1 LGKKKNERNVLEYIV
16 SLLILTGINAILAT
30 SFNLILGYGG
40 LLSIAHPIFYAIG
53 GYASALISIHFS
65 VPVPIAILL
74 GGIIAAT
81 LSFGVSLPSLRVSG
95 DYLVIAS
102 LGFQLG
108 ILHIINNIEFT
119 GAASGLSDIPLLIE
133 GTDRSIVSLLIVI
146 VVLIMSI
153 LIIKWIVK
161 GPFGRAITAM
171 RNDETAF
178 SAVGRNPIQIKVFLM
193 ALGSGIAGIAGGL
206 YGHYFLYLTPEQFGI
221 FTSAA
226 FLTMVVIGGAGTVWG
241 PAIGALLLTLF
252 PEAITF
258 LNLPVSVMAPL
269 QGVIFTAL
277 VLIFIFFRP
286 QGMIG
291 SHRGIDGLEV
301 WSQKINTS
309 RKPLK
314 K

>member
-1 LGKKKNERNVLEYIV
+1 
-16 SLLILTGINAILAT
+16 LTGINAILAS

-53 GYASALISIHFS
+53 GYASALIGIHFA
-65 VPVPIAILL
+65 VPIPLAIFM
-74 GGIIAAT
+74 GGLVAAI

-108 ILHIINNIEFT
+108 ILHIINNVEFT
-119 GAASGLSDIPLLIE
+119 GAASGLSNIPLLIE
-133 GTDRSIVSLLIVI
+133 GVNRSKLSLLVVI
-146 VVLIMSI
+146 SVLVGCI

-161 GPFGRAITAM
+161 GPYGRAITAM

-193 ALGSGIAGIAGGL
+193 ALGSGMAGIAGGL
-206 YGHYFLYLTPEQFGI
+206 YGHFFLYLSPEQFGI

-286 QGMIG
+286 QGMVG
-291 SHRGIDGLEV
+291 GYRGIDGLEV
-301 WSQKINTS
+301 WSRKFDTS
-309 RKPLK
+309 RKLK
-314 K
+314 RK

>member
-1 LGKKKNERNVLEYIV
+1 MEYII

-53 GYASALISIHFS
+53 GYASALIGIHFS
-65 VPVPIAILL
+65 VPVPLAILI
-74 GGIIAAT
+74 GGLIAAI

-108 ILHIINNIEFT
+108 VLHIINNVEFT
-119 GAASGLSDIPLLIE
+119 GAASGLSNIPLLIE
-133 GTDRSIVSLLIVI
+133 GANRSKLSLLIVI
-146 VVLIMSI
+146 IVLVVCILLIN
-153 LIIKWIVK
+153 WIVK
-161 GPFGRAITAM
+161 GPYGRAITAM

-178 SAVGRNPIQIKVFLM
+178 SAIGRNPIQIKVFLM

-206 YGHYFLYLTPEQFGI
+206 YGHFFLYLSPEQFGI

-241 PAIGALLLTLF
+241 PAIGALILTLF

-269 QGVIFTAL
+269 QGVIFTTL

-291 SHRGIDGLEV
+291 GHRGIDGLAV
-301 WSQKINTS
+301 WSQKIDMS
-309 RKPLK
+309 RKPERK
-314 K
+314 